1 MSANKRALGA
11 ASDKNAPKDE
21 VATIENNVPS
31 LTVKQMVED
40 INDICRTS
48 VNGGKLQIGEY
59 LLENIFKGNVE
70 EASSKNPK
78 KNTSYADL
86 AKSPDLDLSDKEL
99 GICLRVAVLERILKK
114 KSPELCDLMF
124 SVKREIVKLPGV
136 DKMLELA
143 REAYSDGLTVG
154 QTREKVQA
162 MIPHA
167 ALDLGKKVLSK
178 LNHPLGLMSNE
189 ELKSFCAD
197 KSRLI
202 KDLNKKERTKI
213 RNSARA
219 KRSEIE
225 ECVDFLKGFEE
236 TLEEIDA
243 D

>member
-1 MSANKRALGA
+1 MNTDKRALGA

-40 INDICRTS
+40 INNICRAS

-59 LLENIFKGNVE
+59 LLENIFKGNVK

-86 AKSPDLDLSDKEL
+86 AKSPDLDLTDKEL

-143 REAYSDGLTVG
+143 REAYSDGLTV
-154 QTREKVQA
+154 
-162 MIPHA
+162 
-167 ALDLGKKVLSK
+167 
-178 LNHPLGLMSNE
+178 
-189 ELKSFCAD
+189 
-197 KSRLI
+197 
-202 KDLNKKERTKI
+202 
-213 RNSARA
+213 
-219 KRSEIE
+219 
-225 ECVDFLKGFEE
+225 
-236 TLEEIDA
+236 
-243 D
+243 